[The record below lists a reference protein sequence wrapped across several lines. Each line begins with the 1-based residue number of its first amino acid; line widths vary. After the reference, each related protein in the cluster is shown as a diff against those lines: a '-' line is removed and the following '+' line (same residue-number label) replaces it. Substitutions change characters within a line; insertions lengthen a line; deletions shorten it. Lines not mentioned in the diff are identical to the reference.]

1 MRKTIYKGICEF
13 VFDIDSLSFLLAI
26 SFSHFRMFNVF
37 SLRVL
42 YFYSSLFLHP
52 HSEVAKLAPG
62 ELAQVINWAYRGKR
76 PDADPR
82 AWTGER
88 EMLGGVRTSALGKLS
103 NSDSD
108 DLQW

>member
-1 MRKTIYKGICEF
+1 MSPFRPHVTPDAFPYISR
-13 VFDIDSLSFLLAI
+13 DISILLSSYI
-26 SFSHFRMFNVF
+26 SPT
-37 SLRVL
+37 
-42 YFYSSLFLHP
+42 YSSLFLHP

-88 EMLGGVRTSALGKLS
+88 EMIGGVRTSALGKLS

-108 DLQW
+108 HLQL

>member
-1 MRKTIYKGICEF
+1 M
-13 VFDIDSLSFLLAI
+13 
-26 SFSHFRMFNVF
+26 
-37 SLRVL
+37 
-42 YFYSSLFLHP
+42 
-52 HSEVAKLAPG
+52 AKLAPG